1 ASRSRLIRQLLTESL
16 LIAASAGALGILLA
30 FGGVRLLVA
39 FAPANVPRLEQ
50 SGIDLPVLLFTF
62 LLSLVAAVVFGL
74 GPALHAARRQPQE
87 ALASGTRGATSSGG
101 LRRERNLLVVAEFAI
116 ALVLLSGA
124 GLLFR
129 SLIAVESVDPGFEPH
144 HVLSLRMTV
153 VGGSPD
159 MLAER
164 HEQILERLQNL
175 AGVQYAGAVTE
186 LFEPNQPNLLGL
198 RAIEGRAVESKQQ
211 WTPLT
216 WTTVSG
222 DYFQAIGATLLKGRY
237 FNHQDTAESP
247 LVAIIDE
254 SMARR
259 YWPNQDPVGAHIK
272 GQDPR
277 GHNDEWLTVIGVVGD
292 MHRRGLENAP
302 TPHIYEWYRQAG
314 VAGTESLIV
323 RAAGD
328 PRALA
333 ANLRATVR
341 AEDSS
346 AILSGVKTLE
356 DLLSDQLAPRRF
368 QTWLLGLFSAFAL
381 LLASLGIYGV
391 MQYMVAQRT
400 HEIGVRIALGARP
413 FQVVRL
419 VETEGLRLAIAGVS
433 LGVVG
438 ALIVSPLMSSL
449 LFGVHATDPFTFAAV
464 TSVLVVVALV
474 ASYIP
479 ARRAAY
485 VDPIEALRNE

>member
-1 ASRSRLIRQLLTESL
+1 
-16 LIAASAGALGILLA
+16 
-30 FGGVRLLVA
+30 
-39 FAPANVPRLEQ
+39 
-50 SGIDLPVLLFTF
+50 
-62 LLSLVAAVVFGL
+62 
-74 GPALHAARRQPQE
+74 
-87 ALASGTRGATSSGG
+87 
-101 LRRERNLLVVAEFAI
+101 
-116 ALVLLSGA
+116 
-124 GLLFR
+124 
-129 SLIAVESVDPGFEPH
+129 
-144 HVLSLRMTV
+144 
-153 VGGSPD
+153 
-159 MLAER
+159 
-164 HEQILERLQNL
+164 
-175 AGVQYAGAVTE
+175 
-186 LFEPNQPNLLGL
+186 
-198 RAIEGRAVESKQQ
+198 
-211 WTPLT
+211 
-216 WTTVSG
+216 
-222 DYFQAIGATLLKGRY
+222 
-237 FNHQDTAESP
+237 
-247 LVAIIDE
+247 
-254 SMARR
+254 
-259 YWPNQDPVGAHIK
+259 
-272 GQDPR
+272 
-277 GHNDEWLTVIGVVGD
+277 
-292 MHRRGLENAP
+292 MHRRGLEIAP

-346 AILSGVKTLE
+346 AILSGVNTLE